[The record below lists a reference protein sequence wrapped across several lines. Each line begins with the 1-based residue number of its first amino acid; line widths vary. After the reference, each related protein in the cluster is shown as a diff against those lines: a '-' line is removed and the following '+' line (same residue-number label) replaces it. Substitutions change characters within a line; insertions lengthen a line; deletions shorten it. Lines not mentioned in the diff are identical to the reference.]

1 MSGRSRGQ
9 REAFEASTDGEARII
24 IDSPEDIQ
32 QELNRLT
39 FEPRRSSSPDP
50 PEVGPDLIAVSLQ
63 HTAERD
69 EARRERDEQVAL
81 RDEEREA
88 ANAAFKA
95 ADAERETHL
104 ATIREKDREIASLKA
119 RLRGAAVSD
128 ENVESEVE
136 DPNDF
141 QCVTDPSAT
150 AHAGKKIAFACCE
163 ADTCTR
169 MDEDGQCL
177 AGDLRSL
184 SNFAPKDWHEA
195 TNVCAAEGKVLCG
208 VDKPCSGSGC
218 SYDFHYQWTG
228 EECQAGDAGLPAAC

>member
-1 MSGRSRGQ
+1 MSGRSRAQ

-104 ATIREKDREIASLKA
+104 ATIRNKDREIASLKA

-136 DPNDF
+136 EP
-141 QCVTDPSAT
+141 A
-150 AHAGKKIAFACCE
+150 AKRKE
-163 ADTCTR
+163 A
-169 MDEDGQCL
+169 
-177 AGDLRSL
+177 
-184 SNFAPKDWHEA
+184 A
-195 TNVCAAEGKVLCG
+195 TNAAQKPRPTKRTKTADAEVRARLEALYVGG
-208 VDKPCSGSGC
+208 V
-218 SYDFHYQWTG
+218 FN
-228 EECQAGDAGLPAAC
+228 DA